1 MHLESRKLNLLS
13 LDGGGI
19 RGLSSLYVLKH
30 MMEAIDPHHPP
41 KPCEVFDMI
50 GGVGSGGHCSFPQG
64 SLNLGRAKFDPQ
76 RCAAALRSILAQS
89 GYGENALFRESRPSC
104 RVVIYLTDLKTQKS
118 FSLTSYESRRCP
130 AELSMTATVVE
141 AGQACL
147 ASLAGY
153 EPVTMGSGGKRYC
166 DSSRTIVNP
175 VRQVWAEASG
185 LWPGVLESHLGCV
198 VSIGA
203 GSASIKSKGLNEKM
217 GVVRMLTKLDVH
229 DPEREANAFLQE
241 HTKLDDAG
249 RLYRFSVPDG
259 LGDIKVSEVKETEL
273 IVDVTKDYLTTEL
286 VYKQMRRCVS
296 ACVY

>member
-1 MHLESRKLNLLS
+1 MHLERRKLNLLS

-30 MMEAIDPHHPP
+30 MMEAIDPHRPP

-50 GGVGSGGHCSFPQG
+50 GGVGSGGHR

-89 GYGENALFRESRPSC
+89 GYGENALFREPRPSC

-118 FSLTSYESRRCP
+118 FPLTSYESRRCP
-130 AELSMTATVVE
+130 VELSMTATVVE

-166 DSSRTIVNP
+166 DGSRTIVNP

-185 LWPGVLESHLGCV
+185 LWPGVLESQIGCV

-203 GSASIKSKGLNEKM
+203 GSASIKSKGMNEKM
-217 GVVRMLTKLDVH
+217 GVVRMLSKLDVH
-229 DPEREANAFLQE
+229 DPESEANAFLQE
-241 HTKLDDAG
+241 HTKLHDAG
-249 RLYRFSVPDG
+249 RLHRFSVPDG
-259 LGDIKVSEVKETEL
+259 LRDIKVGEVKEMGL
-273 IVDVTKDYLTTEL
+273 IMDVTRDYLTTEL
-286 VYKQMRRCVS
+286 VYKQIRRCGS